1 MNHRIIFRIVVLMS
15 LLLSVFSGVCDF
27 IIPNEPLE
35 KLILYSLEL
44 EPVGYEF
51 GMLEIG
57 FIVIGLTLVLVAF
70 VGLMLFKNWGR
81 VAFILCGVVGLPY
94 MIIGGPYIS
103 SGLGGSLYDLSNV
116 ASGVVLAMM
125 FLSPISDKFKI

>member
-1 MNHRIIFRIVVLMS
+1 MNHRIIFRIVVVMS
-15 LLLSVFSGVCDF
+15 LLLSVLSGVCDF